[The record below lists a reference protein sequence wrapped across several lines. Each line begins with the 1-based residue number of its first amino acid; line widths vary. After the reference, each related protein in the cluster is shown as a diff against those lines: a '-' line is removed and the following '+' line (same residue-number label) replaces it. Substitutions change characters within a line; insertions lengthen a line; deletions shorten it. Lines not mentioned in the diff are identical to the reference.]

1 MEFGDNDATMS
12 SPYHWV
18 RLLSV
23 IRLRAATFSLHES
36 FVPVLLDA
44 LPSAARIPC
53 YLAVLEYYITR
64 CYPADKPI
72 CVLQKNKSLSASPTV
87 GVLHPRS
94 MELDN
99 APRIRHEQVDVLDQM
114 NRASRLT
121 PEQVDMAA
129 G

>member
-1 MEFGDNDATMS
+1 M
-12 SPYHWV
+12 
-18 RLLSV
+18 
-23 IRLRAATFSLHES
+23 
-36 FVPVLLDA
+36 LDA
-44 LPSAARIPC
+44 LPSAAHFAG
-53 YLAVLEYYITR
+53 YLAVLECYITR
-64 CYPADKPI
+64 CYTADTPT

-99 APRIRHEQVDVLDQM
+99 APRIRHEQVDVFDQM

-121 PEQVDMAA
+121 PEKVDKAA